1 MNSCFERE
9 RDIAVARYKKKK
21 QQISAVLITLRK
33 YYLQRKKQTA
43 DEPLIFYAHSH
54 FSVFLWAM

>member
-9 RDIAVARYKKKK
+9 RDIAIARYKKK

-33 YYLQRKKQTA
+33 YNLQRKKQTA

-54 FSVFLWAM
+54 FSVFLWAV

>member
-9 RDIAVARYKKKK
+9 RDIAIARNIKK

-33 YYLQRKKQTA
+33 FNLQRKKQTA
-43 DEPLIFYAHSH
+43 DEPLMFYAHSH
-54 FSVFLWAM
+54 FSVFLWAV